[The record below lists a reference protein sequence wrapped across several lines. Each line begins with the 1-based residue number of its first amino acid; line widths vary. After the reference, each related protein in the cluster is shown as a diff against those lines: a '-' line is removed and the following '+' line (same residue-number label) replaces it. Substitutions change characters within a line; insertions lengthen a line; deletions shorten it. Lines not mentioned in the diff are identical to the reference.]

1 VEEPDTGA
9 EEFLTEDFAIGPTAG
24 VVDGDMAVLPAGLEV
39 ILVAGGPAGD
49 PMAGDG

>member
-24 VVDGDMAVLPAGLEV
+24 VVDGDM
-39 ILVAGGPAGD
+39 GPEPNRALSERND
-49 PMAGDG
+49 